1 MELTP
6 GALIAGRYRV
16 ERKVGSGG
24 MGEVWAGEHVNI
36 GVRVALKTLLPAA
49 ACDQQIVA
57 RFRREAYLL
66 GRMRSDRVARV
77 VDFIEDQRFGLVLV
91 MDFVDGEPLARV
103 VEARRL
109 GVEEAVELGVDIV
122 TALCELHRAKV
133 VHRDLKPDNIILEP
147 KDGGR
152 WRAVI
157 VDFGVSRLESTPGDD
172 DPLTGITHADMAVG
186 TIPYMAPEQFVSSR
200 DVSGAADLYAVG
212 AILFRAVAGEHVFGD
227 AEDMDYARRKL
238 TGEAPALAVSRFDR
252 VARGLQAIVGKALQR
267 RPEDRFVSAEQMLQ
281 ELTAVRDV
289 ARAMAFD
296 LDATTEQAPPPSA
309 VTESSGGPPGRG
321 VDFDDVTAEQTR
333 RISRPPD
340 ARDDMLE
347 ESTLDSPG
355 QETERAPAPPSG
367 MPSSVPVSSIGA
379 STASSM
385 PPSLAAASS
394 GPGTR
399 RSVPSPEAMP
409 PPAPMTT
416 SVEAAQPPR
425 RAIPPSALV
434 IGIVAALL
442 AGTALGFEAHRL
454 MDAPASAAPP
464 RR

>member
-49 ACDQQIVA
+49 ACDPQIVA

-77 VDFIEDQRFGLVLV
+77 VDFIEDRRFGLVLV
-91 MDFVDGEPLARV
+91 MDFVEGEPLARV

-109 GVEEAVELGVDIV
+109 GVEEAVDLGVDIA

-152 WRAVI
+152 RRAVI
-157 VDFGVSRLESTPGDD
+157 VDFGVSRMESNADDGDS
-172 DPLTGITHADMAVG
+172 LTGITHADMAVG
-186 TIPYMAPEQFVSSR
+186 TIPYMAPEQLVSSR
-200 DVSGAADLYAVG
+200 DVSGAADLYALG

-227 AEDMDYARRKL
+227 AEDLDYARRKL
-238 TGEAPALAVSRFDR
+238 TGKAPALAVSRFDR
-252 VARGLQAIVGKALQR
+252 VARGLQGIVAKALER
-267 RPEDRFVSAEQMLQ
+267 RPEDRFASTEEMMA
-281 ELTAVRDV
+281 ELTAVQDV

-296 LDATTEQAPPPSA
+296 LDAATEQALPPSS
-309 VTESSGGPPGRG
+309 VTEGTGAPGRSG
-321 VDFDDVTAEQTR
+321 EFDDVTAEQTR
-333 RISRPPD
+333 RMSRPPD
-340 ARDDMLE
+340 ASEDLLE

-355 QETERAPAPPSG
+355 QETERVDAPPSA
-367 MPSSVPVSSIGA
+367 VVSSIPVSWGPPAVSSKNA
-379 STASSM
+379 SMRPT
-385 PPSLAAASS
+385 
-394 GPGTR
+394 
-399 RSVPSPEAMP
+399 VPSPGAAPPSRWP
-409 PPAPMTT
+409 PP
-416 SVEAAQPPR
+416 SVAAPPR
-425 RAIPPSALV
+425 RAIPARAMV
-434 IGIVAALL
+434 IGMVAALL

-454 MDAPASAAPP
+454 LDEPARAGAAPSP

>member
-109 GVEEAVELGVDIV
+109 GVEEAVDLGVDIV

-281 ELTAVRDV
+281 ELTAVQDV
-289 ARAMAFD
+289 ARAMASRSCRR
-296 LDATTEQAPPPSA
+296 LPTPCAS
-309 VTESSGGPPGRG
+309 SSG
-321 VDFDDVTAEQTR
+321 
-333 RISRPPD
+333 
-340 ARDDMLE
+340 
-347 ESTLDSPG
+347 
-355 QETERAPAPPSG
+355 
-367 MPSSVPVSSIGA
+367 
-379 STASSM
+379 
-385 PPSLAAASS
+385 
-394 GPGTR
+394 
-399 RSVPSPEAMP
+399 
-409 PPAPMTT
+409 
-416 SVEAAQPPR
+416 
-425 RAIPPSALV
+425 
-434 IGIVAALL
+434 
-442 AGTALGFEAHRL
+442 
-454 MDAPASAAPP
+454 
-464 RR
+464 

>member
-77 VDFIEDQRFGLVLV
+77 VDFIEDRRFGLVLV

-103 VEARRL
+103 VESRRL
-109 GVEEAVELGVDIV
+109 GIEEALDLGVDIV

-147 KDGGR
+147 KQDGR
-152 WRAVI
+152 AHAVI
-157 VDFGVSRLESTPGDD
+157 VDFGVSRMESTGAEEDS
-172 DPLTGITHADMAVG
+172 LTGITHADMAVG

-200 DVSGAADLYAVG
+200 DVNGAADIYAVG
-212 AILFRAVAGEHVFGD
+212 AILYRAVAGEHVFGD

-238 TGEAPALAVSRFDR
+238 TNKAPTLAVPRFDR
-252 VARGLQAIVGKALQR
+252 IARGLQAIIARALER
-267 RPEDRFVSAEQMLQ
+267 RPQDRFGDAEEMLRELSAVQ
-281 ELTAVRDV
+281 DV
-289 ARAMAFD
+289 ARAMSFD
-296 LDATTEQAPPPSA
+296 LDATTEQAPPPSS
-309 VTESSGGPPGRG
+309 VSSILERVSAPAHAEI
-321 VDFDDVTAEQTR
+321 VDDPTIEATQRMSRSDVTGEEVL
-333 RISRPPD
+333 D
-340 ARDDMLE
+340 

-355 QETERAPAPPSG
+355 QETDRAPGPPSA
-367 MPSSVPVSSIGA
+367 MPSSLPLSVVVSSSA
-379 STASSM
+379 PPMASSQ
-385 PPSLAAASS
+385 S
-394 GPGTR
+394 GRYVRPT
-399 RSVPSPEAMP
+399 VPSPEMAPPSSRAPDSLVAAP
-409 PPAPMTT
+409 PP
-416 SVEAAQPPR
+416 PR
-425 RAIPPSALV
+425 GVPVAALV
-434 IGIVAALL
+434 IGVVAALL
-442 AGTALGFEAHRL
+442 AGTALGFSAHAL
-454 MDAPASAAPP
+454 MAEPARAAPT